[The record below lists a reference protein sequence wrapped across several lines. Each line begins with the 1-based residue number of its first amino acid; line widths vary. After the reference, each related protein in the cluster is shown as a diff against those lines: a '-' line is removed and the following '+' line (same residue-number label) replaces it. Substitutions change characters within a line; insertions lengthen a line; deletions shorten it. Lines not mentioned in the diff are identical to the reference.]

1 MKVQSSSLD
10 TVNKRQ
16 ERKMEETRHERFQ
29 RIAESRTN
37 RIIDQLRLLGNCSN
51 RSNYEYSEDEVKK
64 IFSAIESEIRAQKSR
79 FASVSRTGRFS
90 L

>member
-1 MKVQSSSLD
+1 
-10 TVNKRQ
+10 
-16 ERKMEETRHERFQ
+16 MEETRRERFQ

-51 RSNYEYSEDEVKK
+51 RSNYEYSDEEVKK
-64 IFSAIESEIRAQKSR
+64 IFSAIEAEIRAQKAR
-79 FASVSRTGRFS
+79 FTTTAKSGRFS